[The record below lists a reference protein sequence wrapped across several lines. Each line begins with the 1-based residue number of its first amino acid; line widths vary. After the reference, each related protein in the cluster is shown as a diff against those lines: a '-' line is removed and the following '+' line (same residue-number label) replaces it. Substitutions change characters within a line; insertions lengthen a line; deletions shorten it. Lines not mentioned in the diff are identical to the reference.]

1 MRRLLVRAS
10 ALTGLL
16 LIAVFTVVQAYRTP
30 ATAMAQ
36 ERQPVPA
43 KTKKKAKPKVPVK
56 KTSSPTP
63 VNDRYTDR
71 YAERSPD
78 PVESGGAR
86 VVADFDEEVPEAG
99 PDFFPGGMELP
110 SSSAVAPAAGDPF
123 NNPLA
128 EEPQT
133 ADRNEL
139 NDDLSESAGL
149 ARPSSPLAEEGGQE
163 GRPTDALSRPGRGSR
178 ITTEAAE
185 KEPVRGYAPGSV
197 SRKKPSAA
205 SEAAPGMSARKR
217 PSRTI
222 SQPASAGEMPVDRYA
237 QPAIDAF
244 SAEPQSP
251 RRSTGLTPRSDP
263 FGDGGQSGSQQPVVG
278 HGRPGM
284 KQLEGPQSP
293 SLVVEKAAPEEIQIG
308 KPAIF
313 AIRVQNV
320 GTVAAQGVEIHDVI
334 PQGTHL
340 VDTRPAAAEIADG
353 RVNWRVGTI
362 KPGDETVV
370 EMELMPV
377 AEGEIGSVAT
387 VNFTG
392 EASARTR
399 CTRPQLTIDVVTPE
413 QVLIG
418 EEVTLSIKVSNPGT
432 GTATGIVISETIP
445 EQLEHP
451 AGSELEYEVGDL
463 KPGES
468 RQVELAMGT
477 VKAGQVINMLMA
489 RADGQLQAQQRNE
502 FMVVAPQL
510 EVSMQGPKRRFL
522 ERQATYTVIVSNP
535 GTAPAK
541 EVQLVTHLPK
551 GLKFVAANNAGEF
564 DPVTNSVHW
573 VLEELPAK
581 EAGQVT
587 LTTLPIEAGEQ
598 LLKVE
603 SVAERGLA
611 AEQEEVVSVE
621 GVAAILFQLADV
633 ADPIEVGGETTYE
646 IRVVNQGSKAATN
659 VELLA
664 TFPPQLKPRSA
675 HGPTRDSVH
684 GQEVRFQ
691 PLGRLPPKGETTYQI
706 RAQGVGAGDLRVQ
719 VQLLTDEM
727 QTPVTKEES
736 TRVYADE

>member
-16 LIAVFTVVQAYRTP
+16 LIAVFTLVQAHRTP

-36 ERQPVPA
+36 ERQPLPA
-43 KTKKKAKPKVPVK
+43 RTKKKVKPKASAKRPPAAAPAK
-56 KTSSPTP
+56 
-63 VNDRYTDR
+63 NR
-71 YAERSPD
+71 YAGRYEPRSPD
-78 PVESGGAR
+78 VAEGGGAR
-86 VVADFDEEVPEAG
+86 VLADVDTDVDENMDEPLARPSADAREGIPQTG
-99 PDFFPGGMELP
+99 PDLFPGGEDLP
-110 SSSAVAPAAGDPF
+110 SSSPLAPAAGDPF

-128 EEPQT
+128 DAPQSVMGDEPLST
-133 ADRNEL
+133 AEN
-139 NDDLSESAGL
+139 AP
-149 ARPSSPLAEEGGQE
+149 A
-163 GRPTDALSRPGRGSR
+163 
-178 ITTEAAE
+178 
-185 KEPVRGYAPGSV
+185 RGYAPGSTGGKR
-197 SRKKPSAA
+197 SPATSKAA
-205 SEAAPGMSARKR
+205 SGVPAKKR
-217 PSRTI
+217 PPRTMAQSEPSRVM
-222 SQPASAGEMPVDRYA
+222 PADRYA
-237 QPAIDAF
+237 QTAVDAF
-244 SAEPQSP
+244 GEGEAPRRTAGLSP
-251 RRSTGLTPRSDP
+251 RRDP
-263 FGDGGQSGSQQPVVG
+263 FGDGGQSGGQQPVMG

-313 AIRVQNV
+313 AVRVQNV
-320 GTVAAQGVEIHDVI
+320 GTVAAHEVEIHDLI

-340 VDTRPAAAEIADG
+340 VDTRPAAAEITEG
-353 RVNWRVGTI
+353 RVSWRVGTI
-362 KPGDETVV
+362 KAGDETVV

-387 VNFTG
+387 VHFRG

-399 CTRPQLTIDVVTPE
+399 CTRPQLAIDVATPE

-418 EEVTLSIKVSNPGT
+418 EEVALSIKVSNPGT
-432 GTATGIVISETIP
+432 GTATGVVISETIP

-468 RQVELAMGT
+468 RQVELSMGT
-477 VKAGQVINMLMA
+477 VKAGQVVNLLMA
-489 RADGQLQAQQRNE
+489 RADGQLQAEQRSE
-502 FMVVAPQL
+502 FMIVAPQL

-564 DPVTNSVHW
+564 DPATNTVHW

-659 VELLA
+659 IELLA

-675 HGPTRDSVH
+675 HGPTRDSVQ

-706 RAQGVGAGDLRVQ
+706 RAQGLGPGDLRVQ

>member
-1 MRRLLVRAS
+1 MKRLLVRAS

-16 LIAVFTVVQAYRTP
+16 ALAMCAVVLALRDQPSV
-30 ATAMAQ
+30 MAQ
-36 ERQPVPA
+36 ERQATPTSSKK
-43 KTKKKAKPKVPVK
+43 KTKSKSPAK
-56 KTSSPTP
+56 KTSPQTAKQAAAS
-63 VNDRYTDR
+63 DR
-71 YAERSPD
+71 YADRYADRSTDGPSEAG
-78 PVESGGAR
+78 VSAGAGR
-86 VVADFDEEVPEAG
+86 VVADFAEEVPDAG
-99 PDFFPGGMELP
+99 PDLFPHENE
-110 SSSAVAPAAGDPF
+110 APTMRGNATGGDPF

-128 EEPQT
+128 NDRDAAELIEP
-133 ADRNEL
+133 A
-139 NDDLSESAGL
+139 A
-149 ARPSSPLAEEGGQE
+149 
-163 GRPTDALSRPGRGSR
+163 
-178 ITTEAAE
+178 EAAV
-185 KEPVRGYAPGSV
+185 EPSRGYAPGSV
-197 SRKKPSAA
+197 GRRKPAA
-205 SEAAPGMSARKR
+205 GGKTATAPAGKKRTTATARRSEAK
-217 PSRTI
+217 T
-222 SQPASAGEMPVDRYA
+222 EPVRDRYA
-237 QPAIDAF
+237 QPAIEAF
-244 SAEPQSP
+244 GPEPEAP
-251 RRSTGLTPRSDP
+251 PAGRRNPGITPNRDP
-263 FGDGGQSGSQQPVVG
+263 FGDAGQTPADARQPIMG

-284 KQLEGPQSP
+284 KQIEGAQAP
-293 SLVVEKAAPEEIQIG
+293 SLVVEKAAPEEVQVG
-308 KPAIF
+308 KPAVF

-320 GTVAAQGVEIHDVI
+320 GTATAQGVEIHDVI

-340 VDTRPAAAEIADG
+340 LDTRPAGAQVADG
-353 RVNWRVGTI
+353 QVTWHIGTI
-362 KPGDETVV
+362 KPGDEATV
-370 EMELMPV
+370 EMELMPI

-387 VNFTG
+387 VHFAG

-399 CTRPQLTIDVVTPE
+399 CTRPQLVLDVSTPE

-418 EEVTLSIKVSNPGT
+418 EEVTLTIKITNPGT

-451 AGSELEYEVGDL
+451 AGGELEYEVGDL

-468 RQVELAMGT
+468 RQIELAMGT
-477 VKAGQVINMLMA
+477 VKAGQVVNTLMA
-489 RADGQLQAQQRNE
+489 RGEGQLQAEQRSE
-502 FMVVAPQL
+502 FTIVAPQL
-510 EVSMQGPKRRFL
+510 EVSMQGPKRRYL
-522 ERQATYTVIVSNP
+522 ERQATYTVTVSNP

-551 GLKFVAANNAGEF
+551 GLKFIGANNSGEF
-564 DPVTNSVHW
+564 DPVTNTVHW

-581 EAGQVT
+581 ETGQVT

-664 TFPPQLKPRSA
+664 VFPPQLKPRSA
-675 HGPTRDSVH
+675 HGPTRDIVS

-706 RAQGVGAGDLRVQ
+706 RAQGLEPGDLRVQ
-719 VQLLTDEM
+719 VQLVTDEM
-727 QTPVTKEES
+727 QSPVTKEES